1 MNSLSKLQVVLRAS
15 DTDGAIISS
24 ELNQRYLSGL
34 SFSDGYIL
42 VTQNDGYLITDSRY
56 IEIAKRTVTHLNVIL
71 ATRPM
76 TEILSDI
83 IKENKIK
90 HVGVEE
96 NEISLA
102 DYERFRSAFEEC
114 EVISGISEIMKELR
128 AVKSPDE
135 IALIDKAQKITD
147 AAFSHILEFITPN
160 MTEKDIALELEF
172 FMRKNGAEGLAF
184 DTIAVS
190 GASSSLPHGV
200 PSDEKLKKG
209 FLTMDFGAKFEGY
222 CSDMTRTVCIGK
234 ADEEMKLVYNTV
246 LSAQRHALEN
256 IKVGMPCRDADAL
269 ARDIIREAGY
279 GTNFGHSL
287 GHGVGM
293 FIHEFPRLA
302 PSADEKSR
310 LKAGHVVTVEPGIYL
325 EGKFG
330 CRIEDMIAIKDD
342 GSVHNFTKSRKDLI
356 EI

>member
-1 MNSLSKLQVVLRAS
+1 MNRTAKLQSALSAWG
-15 DTDGAIISS
+15 TDCAIISS

-42 VTQNDGYLITDSRY
+42 ITQNDGYLITDSRY
-56 IEIAKRTVTHLNVIL
+56 IEIAKRTVKHLNVIL
-71 ATRPM
+71 ADAPM
-76 TEILSDI
+76 VKVLGRL
-83 IKENKIK
+83 IKESRLARI
-90 HVGVEE
+90 GVEE
-96 NEISLA
+96 NELSL
-102 DYERFRSAFEEC
+102 SVFEKFKAEFEGC
-114 EVISGISEIMKELR
+114 EVISGVSEIMKNLR
-128 AVKSPDE
+128 AKKTTDE
-135 IALIDKAQKITD
+135 IALIEKAQDITD

-160 MTEKDIALELEF
+160 MTEKDVALELEF

-184 DTIAVS
+184 ETIAVS

-200 PSDEKLKKG
+200 PSDERLKKG
-209 FLTMDFGAKFEGY
+209 FLTMDFGAKYEGY

-234 ADEEMKLVYNTV
+234 ADEEMKQVYNTV
-246 LSAQRHALEN
+246 LSAQIHALEN

-269 ARDIIREAGY
+269 ARDIIRDAGY
-279 GTNFGHSL
+279 GANFGHSL

-293 FIHEFPRLA
+293 YIHEFPRLA
-302 PSADEKSR
+302 SSADKDSR
-310 LKAGHVVTVEPGIYL
+310 LEAGHVVTVEPGIYL

-342 GSVHNFTKSRKDLI
+342 GSVHNFTKSRKELI

>member
-1 MNSLSKLQVVLRAS
+1 MNRLSRLQEALCAT
-15 DTDGAIISS
+15 DTDCAIISS

-71 ATRPM
+71 ADRPM

-83 IKENKIK
+83 IKEKNIK
-90 HVGVEE
+90 RVGVEE
-96 NEISLA
+96 KELSLA
-102 DYERFRSAFEEC
+102 DYERFKAAFDGC
-114 EVISGISEIMKELR
+114 TVVSGISEIMKELR
-128 AVKSPDE
+128 AVKTPDE
-135 IALIDKAQKITD
+135 IALIEKAQIITD
-147 AAFSHILEFITPN
+147 AAFSHILEFINPEV
-160 MTEKDIALELEF
+160 TEKDVALELEF
-172 FMRKNGAEGLAF
+172 FMRRNGAEGLAF
-184 DTIAVS
+184 ETIAVS
-190 GASSSLPHGV
+190 GASSSLPHGK
-200 PSDEKLKKG
+200 PSDEKLRKG
-209 FLTMDFGAKFEGY
+209 FLTMDFGAKYEGY

-246 LSAQRHALEN
+246 LSAQIHALES

-279 GTNFGHSL
+279 GANFGHSL

-302 PSADEKSR
+302 PSADENSR

-325 EGKFG
+325 EGRFG

-342 GSVHNFTKSRKDLI
+342 GSVHNFTKSRKELI